1 MGTVSLK
8 GLGVALVTPFT
19 KDNNIDYKSLDRLIE
34 YHISQRTDYLVVLG
48 TTAETPTLTFTERLE
63 ISRYIARK
71 VDGRL
76 PLVLGIGGNCTRAV
90 IEDIERYD
98 LNGYSAILS
107 VAPYYN
113 RPTQQ
118 GLYLHF
124 TEIANH
130 SPLPVILY
138 NVPSR
143 TGVNIEYE
151 TTVRLAKENANIIGI
166 KEASGKIEQIK
177 KIIENKP
184 SDFQVV
190 SGDDS
195 LTFELIKAGCVGVIS
210 VLGNAYPGKFGEM
223 ARLCLESRFDEAARI
238 DEKFRNL
245 YKVLFADG
253 NPAGIK
259 SLLSF
264 QGMIENRLRLPLTP
278 VTESTGKKLKE
289 ICDIIG

>member
-34 YHISQRTDYLVVLG
+34 YHISQQTDYLVVLG

-63 ISRYIARK
+63 ISRYIART

-98 LNGYSAILS
+98 LNGFSAILS

-151 TTVRLAKENANIIGI
+151 TTVRLAKENDNIIGI

-184 SDFQVV
+184 ADFQVV

-238 DEKFRNL
+238 DEEFRNL